1 MQVQL
6 GLLTAAATAAALIV
20 FVAGIVTFRARPE
33 SASRQLRA
41 TITMWAAVIGMGG
54 FLCCAATMVFPPF

>member
-6 GLLTAAATAAALIV
+6 GLLTAAATAGALIV
-20 FVAGIVTFRARPE
+20 FLAGFVTFRGRPD
-33 SASRQLRA
+33 SGSRQLRA
-41 TITMWAAVIGMGG
+41 TITMWAAVVGMGG